1 MKGSFLPVI
10 KQIALALTFVFIG
23 GGGELK
29 FPVKMDSTM
38 DRFPFGLMSHAGLW
52 AAAAAEEAHGATRA
66 DLRAI
71 RSLLT
76 TIFRKYKTEM
86 QVGRQNQAA
95 ANAMFSPLLHFL
107 SAGFA
112 NAHVEPGASLR
123 RVRALHRR

>member
-1 MKGSFLPVI
+1 
-10 KQIALALTFVFIG
+10 
-23 GGGELK
+23 
-29 FPVKMDSTM
+29 MDSTM

-52 AAAAAEEAHGATRA
+52 AAAAAAEEDHGATRA